1 VRGKDNIVQSFDVD
15 SEVVLKSR
23 QYENIE
29 PIAGLHT
36 LGNKKIVVSKTGQI
50 MIDNLSNKMT
60 EEIYKL
66 KGEHVHKTYL
76 RDTRLAVCSKGVT
89 LQIWD
94 VNS

>member
-1 VRGKDNIVQSFDVD
+1 MRGKENIVQSFDVD

-23 QYENIE
+23 QYDKIE

-50 MIDNLSNKMT
+50 MIDNLSSKIT
-60 EEIYKL
+60 EEIFQL
-66 KGEHVHKTYL
+66 KGEHIHKTYL
-76 RDTRLAVCSKGVT
+76 RDSRLAVCSKGVT

-94 VNS
+94 VNA